1 MESDKDN
8 LNNAVDKDKLE
19 LPYEHCLNCG
29 EKLNGMYC
37 HKCGQKATSASPNI
51 WAFLS
56 EYANHAYIWDTKLL
70 PTLWKLVSKPGYLTR
85 EFIAGKFVS
94 YEHPLKMNM
103 FLLFFFITMFLI
115 FSNPDDIKKS
125 VKDIAEGENV
135 LPSLVFNELQNDTV
149 YMAKMSGS
157 VVDTITV
164 CAPKELAASYP
175 NILGKIG
182 ESIDSLENGF
192 HMWKSA
198 VPHVLVE
205 DEILILDKN
214 GYYIFNGESSA
225 VEEMEDIKDVAKTL
239 VSVFNNM
246 MDIFTKYFPLIFILT
261 VPFLS
266 FAIKIIFRRRKFPFL
281 KHFIFTLHY
290 TALIELLII
299 VIYTIYLLA
308 SPSNSLLQWLFIGGS
323 MLYLT
328 LAIKDV
334 YQVKRW
340 YKAVIG
346 SVFISALY
354 MTIMA
359 MVFLGIFIFACVSA
373 VIA

>member
-1 MESDKDN
+1 
-8 LNNAVDKDKLE
+8 
-19 LPYEHCLNCG
+19 
-29 EKLNGMYC
+29 
-37 HKCGQKATSASPNI
+37 
-51 WAFLS
+51 
-56 EYANHAYIWDTKLL
+56 
-70 PTLWKLVSKPGYLTR
+70 
-85 EFIAGKFVS
+85 
-94 YEHPLKMNM
+94 M

-149 YMAKMSGS
+149 YMAKMRGS

-164 CAPKELAASYP
+164 CAPKELAVNYP
-175 NILGKIG
+175 KILGKIG

-214 GYYIFNGESSA
+214 GYYIFNKESSV
-225 VEEMEDIKDVAKTL
+225 VEEMEDIKDVARTL

-334 YQVKRW
+334 YEVKRW

-354 MTIMA
+354 MTIMV
-359 MVFLGIFIFACVSA
+359 MVFLGIFIFACISA